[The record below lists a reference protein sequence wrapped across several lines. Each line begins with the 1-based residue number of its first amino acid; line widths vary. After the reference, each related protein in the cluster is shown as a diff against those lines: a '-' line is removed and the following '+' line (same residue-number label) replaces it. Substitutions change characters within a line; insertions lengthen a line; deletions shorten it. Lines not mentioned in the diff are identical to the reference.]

1 MGRADDL
8 GKLFG
13 LTKDQVVEVERLAK
27 SAAKIKCDGIT
38 KAKMGPGKL
47 VSLGIPSIKELED
60 AIKKAKK

>member
-13 LTKDQVVEVERLAK
+13 LAKDQVVEVERLAK
-27 SAAKIKCDGIT
+27 SAAKVKCAGIT
-38 KAKMGPGKL
+38 KAKTEPGKL